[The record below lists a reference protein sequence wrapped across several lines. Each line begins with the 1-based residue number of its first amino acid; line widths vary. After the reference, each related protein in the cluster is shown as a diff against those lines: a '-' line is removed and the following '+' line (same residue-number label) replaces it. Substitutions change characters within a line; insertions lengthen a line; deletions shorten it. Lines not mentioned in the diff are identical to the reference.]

1 MKLAYVQVCGFR
13 GFRGLT
19 RVDIPAGFAIIVG
32 PNGTGKST
40 VCDALE
46 FALTGTIRGSSD
58 HREKGESIR
67 DYLWWRGTKPAEDN
81 YVEIGLADAKGKV
94 VTVRRSATELTITP
108 TGRLEELLL
117 TPGPALETPL
127 AQLCR
132 TAILRDE
139 EITRLSVDLRE
150 TERFE
155 FVRAALGTADFRAAD
170 ESAKRV
176 GDVLKKQ
183 HDAATR
189 EYELQ
194 RDRFAQL
201 TTRLSQVRA
210 QAARATGLPE
220 AEATLRKSVQE
231 PTADVADLLAKSQRS
246 VAAQRQRVDG
256 LRRGYPR
263 LGELAARLRQLDTPQ
278 HLTAIEDLQS
288 KLRAAETAAV
298 AAEAEREGIGK
309 ELNEAQSQSP
319 RNLSLAQ
326 LVEHGQRLGLE
337 HGKCP
342 LCGTAQTLSHFN
354 EHLETLRADLD
365 AADARLASLSRSS
378 ADAAQKA
385 LQSARLVEQLRSDL
399 EREKGADVS
408 VRAEIAS
415 VGREL
420 QPLGFGLAGELGGS
434 MNELALLIETMQS
447 GITEVEGALA
457 VLAASQAAAQ
467 ILDLE
472 REAAVVR
479 QRMTAAERILSE
491 VGRAQSQVRDASQT
505 IRRVQGELVDEQL
518 AALSPLLVELYERL
532 RPHIDWLK
540 VRYNLRGD
548 VRRMLSLEV
557 GAGLNPNF
565 IFSSGQRR
573 AAGLAFLIAIFLSRS
588 WCKLKTLVL
597 DDPVQHVDD
606 YRALH
611 LTEVLAAVRRT
622 GQQII
627 CTVEDRALAELLARR
642 LRSDFDD
649 SGSVIELAYRPGDGA
664 GVASIRALTPLARQV
679 LVAS

>member
-1 MKLAYVQVCGFR
+1 MRLAYIQVRGFR
-13 GFRGLT
+13 GFRGHT

-46 FALTGTIRGSSD
+46 FALTGTIRGSSE
-58 HREKGESIR
+58 HSEKGESIR

-81 YVEIGLADAKGKV
+81 YVEIGLADAEGKV
-94 VTVRRSATELTITP
+94 VTVRRSATELTIAP
-108 TGRLEELLL
+108 TGRLEELLV

-127 AQLCR
+127 AQVCR
-132 TAILRDE
+132 TTILRDE

-155 FVRAALGTADFRAAD
+155 FVRAALGTADFGAAD
-170 ESAKRV
+170 DSARRV
-176 GDVLKKQ
+176 GDVLKRQ
-183 HDAATR
+183 REAATR

-231 PTADVADLLAKSQRS
+231 PTADIADLLAKSQQL
-246 VAAQRQRVDG
+246 VAAQRQRGDG
-256 LRRGYPR
+256 LRRGYAR

-278 HLTAIEDLQS
+278 HRAAIEDLQS
-288 KLRAAETAAV
+288 KLRAAEAATV
-298 AAEAEREGIGK
+298 AAEAERGRLEK

-326 LVEHGQRLGLE
+326 VVEHGRRLGLE
-337 HGKCP
+337 HGECP
-342 LCGTAQTLSHFN
+342 LCGSAQTLSHFN
-354 EHLETLRADLD
+354 EHIQTLRVRLD
-365 AADARLASLSRSS
+365 AADAGLASLSRSS
-378 ADAAQKA
+378 ADAAQRA
-385 LQSARLVEQLRSDL
+385 LQAARLVEQLRTDI
-399 EREKGADVS
+399 EREEGADVS

-420 QPLGFGLAGELGGS
+420 QPLEFSLAGELVGS
-434 MNELALLIETMQS
+434 MNELGLLIETLQS
-447 GITEVEGALA
+447 GITEMEGALA
-457 VLAASQAAAQ
+457 VLAASEAAAQ

-472 REAAVVR
+472 REAAAAR
-479 QRMTAAERILSE
+479 QRMTEAERLLSE

-505 IRRVQGELVDEQL
+505 IRRLQGEMVDEQL

-532 RPHIDWLK
+532 RPHVDWLK

-565 IFSSGQRR
+565 VFSSGQRR

-597 DDPVQHVDD
+597 DDPVQHIDD

-622 GQQII
+622 GQQIV

-649 SGSVIELAYRPGDGA
+649 PGAVIELAYRPGEGA
-664 GVASIRALTPLARQV
+664 GVANTRALAPLARQV